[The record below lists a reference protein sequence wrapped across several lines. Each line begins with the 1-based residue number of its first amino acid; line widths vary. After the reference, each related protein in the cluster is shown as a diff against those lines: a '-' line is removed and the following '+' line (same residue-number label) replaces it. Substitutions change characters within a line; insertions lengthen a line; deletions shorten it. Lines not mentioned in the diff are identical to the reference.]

1 MSSFSIQYIYE
12 IIDKYSPAIKKIK
25 QNTAGFKRGM
35 KSATATVQKMSKSLK
50 KLGKNLRDTGKTM
63 TTRITAPIA
72 ALGVVSA
79 MSFAKMEKGITSV
92 FGLLTTKQIE
102 KFGKQLKKAQKDAIL
117 MGYSIDDADKAL
129 FNIISS
135 LGVSENSLKGY
146 RDAQILAIAGDA
158 SLESSV
164 LGIGK
169 ILNAYGKT
177 TTDTARVAEAFFS
190 AQVVG
195 TTTVEELALNIG
207 KVTGSANLAG
217 LSLEEVLVTTSILT
231 NVLRNTEEASTALAN
246 IIKVVT
252 SASGKQ
258 AEKLNALGITTGITA
273 VQNKGFTTV
282 LKQVRNAMNKNK
294 DALNAAIPEM
304 RAFKGVAS
312 LTDESLKLLDDT
324 VIQIPEHMKNGTGVM
339 KAYREQMA
347 TMDRSLKKLGGSFK
361 VLFSAFGEV
370 MAPYIIKIAEGITK
384 LANKF
389 SKLSPTTKKIIIV
402 ILLLVSA
409 IGPLLIMIG
418 FMASGIALI
427 GAASAPVIGTIVL
440 IVATVS
446 MAIVTFMKLLN
457 LIKTKIVPAFKNVA
471 AMMFDPFDKQFGI
484 VKMGMDLMKNSRLGK
499 MSGKVGEF
507 FGNIKNKFSGNV
519 DINVNAPRGAVKSIS
534 SQSSTNNFRLGTN
547 MGM

>member
-1 MSSFSIQYIYE
+1 
-12 IIDKYSPAIKKIK
+12 
-25 QNTAGFKRGM
+25 M

-534 SQSSTNNFRLGTN
+534 SQSSSNNFRLGTN